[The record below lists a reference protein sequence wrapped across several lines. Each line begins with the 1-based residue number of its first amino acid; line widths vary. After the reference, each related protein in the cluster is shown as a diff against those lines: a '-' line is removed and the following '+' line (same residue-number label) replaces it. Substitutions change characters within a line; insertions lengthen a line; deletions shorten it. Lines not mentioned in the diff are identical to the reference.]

1 MTRFRLAAGAA
12 LATAALA
19 LGASAQAATPTLTAT
34 VGPGFNITLKTA
46 SGAKVTK
53 LKAGTYTI
61 TVRDR
66 SNIHNFALKG
76 PGVAKDSGVAF
87 VGTRTWTVRLK
98 AGTYKYV
105 CTPHAMSMVA
115 TFRVV

>member
-1 MTRFRLAAGAA
+1 MTRVRLVLLAALVA
-12 LATAALA
+12 LVLA
-19 LGASAQAATPTLTAT
+19 LPAQSATRLTAV

-46 SGAKVTK
+46 AGAKVTK

-76 PGVAKDSGVAF
+76 PGVTKDSGILF
-87 VGTRTWTVRLK
+87 VGTKTWTVRLK
-98 AGTYKYV
+98 AGKYTFV
-105 CTPHAMSMVA
+105 CTPHVSSMKGSFTVS
-115 TFRVV
+115 

>member
-1 MTRFRLAAGAA
+1 MTRVRLAL
-12 LATAALA
+12 LAVLAALA
-19 LGASAQAATPTLTAT
+19 LTAVVPAQSATRLTAV
-34 VGPGFNITLKTA
+34 VGPGINITLKTA

-76 PGVAKDSGVAF
+76 PGVAKDSGILF
-87 VGTRTWTVRLK
+87 VGTKTWTVRLK
-98 AGTYKYV
+98 AGKYTLV
-105 CTPHAMSMVA
+105 CTPHVSSMKGSFSV
-115 TFRVV
+115 R